1 MSGEGNGANPHRGYS
16 HRMLGGCQSGY
27 LIALGA
33 ALSMAS
39 SLSRMAGDASSNF
52 NAIFMVQELS
62 FDMPP
67 SILELTPSLTV
78 VDHYRLSGAYP
89 LT

>member
-16 HRMLGGCQSGY
+16 DRMLGGRQSGY

-39 SLSRMAGDASSNF
+39 SLSHGRRC
-52 NAIFMVQELS
+52 VL
-62 FDMPP
+62 
-67 SILELTPSLTV
+67 
-78 VDHYRLSGAYP
+78 
-89 LT
+89 